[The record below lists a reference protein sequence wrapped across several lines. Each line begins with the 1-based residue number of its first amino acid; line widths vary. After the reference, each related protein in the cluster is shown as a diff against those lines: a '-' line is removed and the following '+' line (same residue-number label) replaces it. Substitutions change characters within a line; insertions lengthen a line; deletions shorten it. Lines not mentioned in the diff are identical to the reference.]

1 MKKRILSV
9 LVCFLAPTMML
20 GSIFGL
26 TEGTIKYVE
35 WILYWTGNV
44 SLVVAIVA
52 SFGASASI
60 GTLIY
65 SYIKKKGIKW
75 TVIWIYIINIFMV
88 KYFILNYY
96 PPL

>member
-1 MKKRILSV
+1 M
-9 LVCFLAPTMML
+9 VCFLAPTMML